1 MAARGFISY
10 WLIPLFSSLVWLGML
25 LGMLLHWIIDTHRR
39 HYPSMNANASIAYI
53 SNVGAHEL
61 KPLFIAGSVVT
72 TLTLDASFLAERWLR
87 HRRRLVPNT
96 SVGEKVLAILCI
108 AFAVVGTVGLIILS
122 IFDTWRHHRVH
133 NIFLFFFIA
142 GYIISAIF
150 ACWEYQRLGIKN
162 RNYRILRAS
171 FWIKLAFILVE
182 TSLAI
187 AFAVSSWT
195 KHRNLAAVFEWIV
208 AFIFTLY
215 VLSYVLDLLPAAH
228 TRHPAAR
235 FEKPDASQE
244 TASDGPYP
252 YPSDYT
258 APAPGLTTEPAA
270 AAAQQ
275 ATAPSGSAR
284 NPLPQ
289 REYPMDSNPP
299 NF

>member
-1 MAARGFISY
+1 MAAHGFISY

-39 HYPSMNANASIAYI
+39 HYPEMNPHASIAYI
-53 SNVGAHEL
+53 SNIGAHKL

-72 TLTLDASFLAERWLR
+72 TLTLDASFVAERWLR
-87 HRRRLVPNT
+87 HRGRLVPNA
-96 SVGEKVLAILCI
+96 SLGEKVLAILCI
-108 AFAVVGTVGLIILS
+108 VFAVIGTVGLIILS

-162 RNYRILRAS
+162 REYRILRAS
-171 FWIKLAFILVE
+171 FWIKLAFIIVE
-182 TSLAI
+182 IALAI
-187 AFAVSSWT
+187 AFAVCSWT
-195 KHRNLAAVFEWIV
+195 NRRNLAAIFEWIV

-215 VLSYVLDLLPAAH
+215 ILSYVLDLLPAAH
-228 TRHPAAR
+228 TRHPATR
-235 FEKPDASQE
+235 FEKPGASQE
-244 TASDGPYP
+244 TADDGPYP

-258 APAPGLTTEPAA
+258 SPAPSLTNEPAA
-270 AAAQQ
+270 LAGHY
-275 ATAPSGSAR
+275 PSASSPSAR
-284 NPLPQ
+284 SPLPR